1 VGRSGI
7 GQTKPAVRPAAM
19 TITASQIKTPIAAA
33 RCRKRM
39 PMPDDNERHYHQ
51 GRGGRPDRH
60 QNEAQQ
66 EAKQDLHAFDPL

>member
-1 VGRSGI
+1 
-7 GQTKPAVRPAAM
+7 
-19 TITASQIKTPIAAA
+19 
-33 RCRKRM
+33 M

-66 EAKQDLHAFDPL
+66 EAKQDLHAFDPLQPRWAWHEKHAFPHVTM